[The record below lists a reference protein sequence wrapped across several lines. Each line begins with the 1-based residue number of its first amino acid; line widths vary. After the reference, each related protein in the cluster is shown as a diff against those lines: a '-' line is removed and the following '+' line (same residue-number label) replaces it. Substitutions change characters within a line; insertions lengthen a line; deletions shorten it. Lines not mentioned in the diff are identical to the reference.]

1 MVGVGAANMG
11 WLGKWLGVFGDDVPS
26 TKARWPSNANRLNT
40 RGHYHFS
47 DCCRIKHSIIIS
59 DSIGIKSVFATLWN
73 TIIVLVSFVSMF
85 VRQ

>member
-1 MVGVGAANMG
+1 MTCRQHKPAGRATRI
-11 WLGKWLGVFGDDVPS
+11 DS
-26 TKARWPSNANRLNT
+26 TP
-40 RGHYHFS
+40 GEHHHFS

-59 DSIGIKSVFATLWN
+59 DSIGIKPAFANLWN

>member
-1 MVGVGAANMG
+1 MTCRQQKPAGRATQI
-11 WLGKWLGVFGDDVPS
+11 DS
-26 TKARWPSNANRLNT
+26 TP
-40 RGHYHFS
+40 GEHYHFS
-47 DCCRIKHSIIIS
+47 DCCRIKHWIIIS